1 MSAAKAICDHMR
13 NWWFGSA
20 ENDYMS
26 MGVISDGTHYGI
38 PEDIIFSFPLRIDS
52 NHKYTIVEGL
62 TINAFSREKM
72 DLSAKELVE
81 ERDVALAFLN
91 KN

>member
-26 MGVISDGTHYGI
+26 MGVISDGSHYGI
-38 PEDIIFSFPLRIDS
+38 PEDIVYSFPLKIVD
-52 NHKYTIVEGL
+52 HKWTIVDGL
-62 TINAFSREKM
+62 EINAFSREKM
-72 DLSAKELVE
+72 DTSANELIQ
-81 ERDVALAFLN
+81 ERDVALAFL
-91 KN
+91 KS